1 MSTTT
6 PVLTMLTLYLDECA
20 DIIKSSAKQ
29 IQFVFVKCSL
39 IRQIK
44 CMLLENWRDDSVVTS
59 TDWPN
64 RGSKFDSEHPHGN
77 LQPSLSNFRGS
88 SGLCGIFGQTLNTKS
103 KPNQIHDCAHVIQ
116 IM

>member
-6 PVLTMLTLYLDECA
+6 PILTLSLDDCG

-39 IRQIK
+39 IRRIK
-44 CMLLENWRDDSVVTS
+44 CLLLEDWRDDSVVTS

-64 RGSKFDSEHPHGN
+64 REPKFDSEHPRGN
-77 LQPSLSNFRGS
+77 LQPSVSNFRGS
-88 SGLCGIFGQTLNTKS
+88 SGLWDIRAKT
-103 KPNQIHDCAHVIQ
+103 PNQSQTKYITVLNVIQ